1 MPVIAVFLLVTVP
14 SVTLTAPSPHR
25 RDPLRHRRPIAS
37 PSPNPDCPKTLARHA
52 SPPGT
57 NSQSASALIPPHTPA
72 PTVPPRTLFSTS
84 ERPASHDHL
93 TICPRTPH
101 YRTLHTA
108 YHIHA
113 QTLTCTSLT
122 VTPSHSCRK
131 RMHIYRNRELLHPL
145 VYAHRLKHRTHTL
158 RTPNG
163 HAHPHLEVHSA
174 PRLHITPH
182 HSTSPHITQHH
193 SRCFCETPACFIQPN
208 TETTTLTTKQALV
221 DQTLVYGPRNEMRVD
236 TSYTQPEAFKE
247 ELQVLQ
253 ETLGKYHPMFQQAM

>member
-163 HAHPHLEVHSA
+163 HPHLDLEVHST
-174 PRLHITPH
+174 PPLHTY
-182 HSTSPHITQHH
+182 TS
-193 SRCFCETPACFIQPN
+193 
-208 TETTTLTTKQALV
+208 TTLTIPPNHVPSPPSHKKMNAAVHAL
-221 DQTLVYGPRNEMRVD
+221 LGNGGPVTR
-236 TSYTQPEAFKE
+236 SQPPPPNPCSPDPLPNSPLDPSKPRGPPPSLNPQGRA
-247 ELQVLQ
+247 
-253 ETLGKYHPMFQQAM
+253 

>member
-84 ERPASHDHL
+84 ERPVSHDHL
-93 TICPRTPH
+93 TIWPRTPR

-108 YHIHA
+108 YHIRA
-113 QTLTCTSLT
+113 QTLTSL
-122 VTPSHSCRK
+122 TPSHSCHK
-131 RMHIYRNRELLHPL
+131 RMHIYRNREQLHPL
-145 VYAHRLKHRTHTL
+145 VYAHRLERRTHTH
-158 RTPNG
+158 RTPNR
-163 HAHPHLEVHSA
+163 HAHPDLEVH
-174 PRLHITPH
+174 PTPPLHT
-182 HSTSPHITQHH
+182 
-193 SRCFCETPACFIQPN
+193 
-208 TETTTLTTKQALV
+208 
-221 DQTLVYGPRNEMRVD
+221 
-236 TSYTQPEAFKE
+236 
-247 ELQVLQ
+247 
-253 ETLGKYHPMFQQAM
+253 